1 MTSSPSLSVTDVVGW
16 VSSRSSDVNELE
28 LIGEQVLLAPR
39 PAAAHMVRVLSRVA
53 KNQSEKVG
61 EIAGGPLS
69 PLAQGLAI
77 SRGAYALFTGW
88 VVDYGVGVGCAAA
101 TATALIE
108 STGRSVTGVPVGLST
123 FAARVPLAEFES
135 AVASA
140 LAQQRDPLVRVK
152 EGLDLTD
159 IEVALLFAVSRQA
172 VAQWWA
178 HGVPA
183 ARMTAVA
190 DIVATV
196 DLLARKLKP
205 GRLPLVARQPSER
218 LGGRTLLDA
227 LADDPSSTRR
237 VFEEAFDW
245 SAAS

>member
-1 MTSSPSLSVTDVVGW
+1 MGW
-16 VSSRSSDVNELE
+16 VSQASGDVHELE
-28 LIGEQVLLAPR
+28 LIGEQLLLAPR
-39 PAAAHMVRVLSRVA
+39 PATTHMVRVLSRVA
-53 KNQSEKVG
+53 QNQSGKVG
-61 EIAGGPLS
+61 ALAGAPVS
-69 PLAQGLAI
+69 SLAQGLAVT
-77 SRGAYALFTGW
+77 RGAHALFTGW

-101 TATALIE
+101 TTVALIE
-108 STGRSVTGVPVGLST
+108 STGRSVTGVPVGLSP
-123 FAARVPLAEFES
+123 FAEHLPLAEFEA

-140 LAQQRDPLVRVK
+140 LAQQRDPLLRVK
-152 EGLDLTD
+152 EALDLTD

-172 VAQWWA
+172 VAQWWT

-205 GRLPLVARQPSER
+205 GRLPLVARQPAER
-218 LGGRTLLDA
+218 LGGKTLLHA
-227 LADDPSSTRR
+227 LADDPASTRA

-245 SAAS
+245 SAAA